1 MKRASRILLATVL
14 GCLAL
19 APARAQDRY
28 TKEQNVAAIHLA
40 TLTFAEHRGKAR
52 DNLEMPTMTEAAT
65 HANGLQ
71 NFRPQIRR
79 STRAFCAAALLL
91 ASASAAPAEWLTRG
105 GEDPLTDQKWVATV
119 APFGQFAVT
128 FKCWQGGSTQIAI
141 LIGPYDASIPYKD
154 LVEVTMRVDKAAP
167 IKMMM
172 LSGEMAGAMVL
183 QTSSELSDDVIQL
196 LKQIGEAKERVVLGL
211 GSVVLTTNAK
221 GAATSV
227 ARMIAGCGIPE
238 KTS

>member
-1 MKRASRILLATVL
+1 
-14 GCLAL
+14 
-19 APARAQDRY
+19 
-28 TKEQNVAAIHLA
+28 
-40 TLTFAEHRGKAR
+40 
-52 DNLEMPTMTEAAT
+52 
-65 HANGLQ
+65 
-71 NFRPQIRR
+71 
-79 STRAFCAAALLL
+79 
-91 ASASAAPAEWLTRG
+91 
-105 GEDPLTDQKWVATV
+105 
-119 APFGQFAVT
+119 
-128 FKCWQGGSTQIAI
+128 
-141 LIGPYDASIPYKD
+141 
-154 LVEVTMRVDKAAP
+154 MRVDKAAP